1 MFLLVAL
8 LFGKYFIR
16 PFLPPHTPISGLD
29 LIIFNAVYDRE
40 VPFEVRTSMGD
51 EEVRQGSLETI
62 KVRLW

>member
-8 LFGKYFIR
+8 FFGKYFIH
-16 PFLPPHTPISGLD
+16 PFLPLHTPISGLD
-29 LIIFNAVYDRE
+29 LIIFDAVYDRE